1 MEEHE
6 YQVMYDVEKT
16 HWWFV
21 SRRLFLESMFRHIGI
36 GVKRLT
42 IADIGAGTG
51 GMFSLLKRYGTVIGI
66 EPHHKARK
74 LAKKRGI
81 SLRADNAERTK
92 LATRSMDMVC
102 LFDVLYHRGIDDRK
116 ALAEA
121 NRILKPGGLLI
132 VTDCAMPWLAGPH
145 DRAVHGRIRYT
156 SALLGSRVAQAGFGI
171 RKISYM
177 FFFLFPWFA
186 MKRLVDRFFNVK
198 GCASDVSAVPTKI
211 NEMCIFLHRIES
223 WILPFVS
230 YPYGSS
236 VLVVARKEGSGRAR

>member
-1 MEEHE
+1 MEEYE

-21 SRRLFLESMFRHIGI
+21 SRRLFLEAVFRHVGI
-36 GVKRLT
+36 GSKRLA

-51 GMFSLLKRYGTVIGI
+51 GMVAFLKRYGTVVGI
-66 EPHHKARK
+66 EPHRKART

-81 SLRADNAERTK
+81 ALRGDSAERTR
-92 LATRSMDMVC
+92 LATTSMDMVC
-102 LFDVLYHRGIDDRK
+102 LFDVLYHRGIDERK
-116 ALAEA
+116 ALVEA
-121 NRILKPGGLLI
+121 NRILKPGGLLV

-156 SALLGSRVAQAGFGI
+156 HTLLKSRVAQAGFSI
-171 RKISYM
+171 RKVSYM

-186 MKRLVDRFFNVK
+186 MKRLVDRFFNAK
-198 GCASDVSAVPTKI
+198 GRVSDVSAFPAKI

-223 WILPFVS
+223 RLLPFIS

-236 VLVVARKEGSGRAR
+236 VLVVARKERSGRAR